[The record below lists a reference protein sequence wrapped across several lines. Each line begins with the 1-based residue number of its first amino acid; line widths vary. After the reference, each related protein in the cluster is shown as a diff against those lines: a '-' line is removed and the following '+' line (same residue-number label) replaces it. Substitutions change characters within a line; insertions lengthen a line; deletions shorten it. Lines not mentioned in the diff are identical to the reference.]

1 MQRSFVLAAAAAATV
16 LAAGAAHAGGRVDW
30 SIGINVPPIAA
41 VVSAPGY
48 YPASPGYS
56 APRYYAPAVYPV
68 DTYYPPRVVYAPRPR
83 IWLPPPPPLP
93 RFGFGWHRDG
103 WRDAGWR
110 GEGWHDGGRHDRDDR
125 HDGGRR

>member
-30 SIGINVPPIAA
+30 SIGINLPPVAA
-41 VVSAPGY
+41 VVSGPGY
-48 YPASPGYS
+48 GRPPAYD
-56 APRYYAPAVYPV
+56 APAVYPV
-68 DTYYPPRVVYAPRPR
+68 EAYHPSQVVYAPRPR
-83 IWLPPPPPLP
+83 VWLPPPPPLP
-93 RFGFGWHRDG
+93 RFGFAPGWHRDG

-110 GEGWHDGGRHDRDDR
+110 GDGWRGHDGWHGDGARHDR